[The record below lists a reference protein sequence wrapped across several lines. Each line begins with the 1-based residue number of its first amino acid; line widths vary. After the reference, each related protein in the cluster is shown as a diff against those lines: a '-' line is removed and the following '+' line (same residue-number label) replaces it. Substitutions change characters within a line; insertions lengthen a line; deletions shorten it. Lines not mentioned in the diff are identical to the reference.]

1 MLSVAEALEKV
12 LGQCRPLPPLRLPVS
27 HESLG
32 RVLAEEVRSDLDVP
46 PFDKALMDGYAVRS
60 ADLASGKATVR
71 VIEEITAGRKPKLPL
86 AAGQASR
93 IMTGAPTPAGADA
106 VVMIERTKLLD
117 AGHVAIESTAFPG
130 MNLLSR
136 GREMAAG
143 EVVLRAGAVLR
154 PQEIGVLATLGR
166 AEALLVPSPRVAVLA
181 TGDELVDPPA
191 APGPGQIRNSNAPM
205 LLAQAARAGG
215 IPRPL
220 GIGRDDLGSLRALV
234 LNGLETSEILAL
246 SGGVSAGKL
255 DLVPQVLQEAG
266 VTAHFHKIHL
276 KPGKPLFF
284 GTAGGPGH
292 KRLVFG
298 LPGNPV
304 SSFVCF
310 ELFLRPAI
318 RALAGLTD
326 VELPRVRARFT
337 EAFANDSDRP
347 TYHPGA
353 LDAGERAA
361 GFIPAGT
368 SPAARQPSG
377 SSPRVIP
384 VPWFGSADLRAFLQ
398 ANALLALPP
407 GKRQYAAGDEVDVLR
422 LDG

>member
-1 MLSVAEALEKV
+1 MLAVAEALQKV
-12 LGQCRPLPPLRLPVS
+12 LEQCRPLPPRRLPLS
-27 HESLG
+27 HEALG
-32 RVLAEEVRSDLDVP
+32 RVLAEDVQSDLDVP

-60 ADLASGKATVR
+60 ADLASGKATLR
-71 VIEEITAGRKPKLPL
+71 VIEEITAGRTPKLPL

-93 IMTGAPTPAGADA
+93 IMTGAPTPEGADA
-106 VVMIERTKLLD
+106 VVMVERTKLLD
-117 AGHVAIESTAFPG
+117 PGHVAIESTAFPG
-130 MNLLSR
+130 MNLLGR

-154 PQEIGVLATLGR
+154 PQEIGVLATVGR
-166 AEALLVPSPRVAVLA
+166 AEALLVPAPRVAVLA

-205 LLAQAARAGG
+205 LLAQAARAGAV
-215 IPRPL
+215 PRSL
-220 GIGRDDLGSLRALV
+220 GIGRDNLDSLRALV
-234 LNGLETSEILAL
+234 REGLETSEILVL

-255 DLVPQVLQEAG
+255 DLVPQVLREAG
-266 VTAHFHKIHL
+266 VTAHFHKVHL
-276 KPGKPLFF
+276 KPGKPLLF
-284 GTAGGPGH
+284 GTAGDAQG

-318 RALAGLTD
+318 RALAGRAD
-326 VELPRVRARFT
+326 VELPRGRYELT
-337 EAFANDSDRP
+337 EPFEQASDRP

-353 LDAGERAA
+353 IVPHGVVPL
-361 GFIPAGT
+361 
-368 SPAARQPSG
+368 
-377 SSPRVIP
+377 
-384 VPWFGSADLRAFLQ
+384 PWFGSADLRAFLR
-398 ANALLALPP
+398 ADALIVFPP
-407 GKRQYAAGDEVDVLR
+407 GHWRLEKHNKVDVLR